1 MLVRLTEIPF
11 YYLNFEGYTDRKV
24 SMEKL
29 LSSLNINNLRISNSY
44 QSNLRQDRI
53 AFGVT
58 KLLNTAIEI
67 GKYPFIMMDDDI
79 QLIKELPE
87 SISIPDTESLILL
100 GGSLYETGGYKPN
113 MYLEEYNKE
122 YYRIYYMLS
131 MHTMVVPSPNTANFL
146 LKSIEQSFNTH
157 QFLDVDL
164 ALKSKERLYLTPKS
178 GPYFYQDNYNEP
190 VTRFL
195 WEDVK
200 DSYIGKYL

>member
-1 MLVRLTEIPF
+1 MLVKLIDIPF

-24 SMEKL
+24 NMEKL
-29 LSSLNINNLRISNSY
+29 LSSLNINNLRIPNSY

-53 AFGVT
+53 AFGII

-79 QLIKELPE
+79 ELIKELPQ
-87 SISIPDTESLILL
+87 SISIPDTKSLILL

-113 MYLEEYNKE
+113 MYLEEYDEK
-122 YYRIYYMLS
+122 YYRVYYMLS
-131 MHTMVVPSPNTANFL
+131 MHTMVVPSLNIANFL
-146 LKSIEQSFNTH
+146 LESIQQSFNTH

-164 ALKSKERLYLTPKS
+164 ALRSKEKLYLTPKD
-178 GPYFYQDNYNEP
+178 GPYFYQNNYNES

-195 WEDVK
+195 WEDIK
-200 DSYIGKYL
+200 ESYVAKYL